1 MRPFRLAVALLLLG
15 ALARAESAAALD
27 DPALR
32 ARTTVLENGLTI
44 LTLEDRTTPV
54 VSFQIWVR
62 VGSGDES
69 RFTGLA
75 HLFEHMMFRGSR
87 NLPPEAHGRIIAER
101 GGRVNAYT
109 SSDVTVYFSDVTAE
123 HLPLVIELEA
133 ERLKNLD
140 ISEESLKSEREVVL
154 EERRLRTENS
164 PEGRAFEALLALT
177 FQAHPY
183 RVPVIGWR
191 SDVEKVGVEDCLDFF
206 RTYYAPDN
214 LVVAIAGDFEADL
227 AIARIER
234 HMGSLDPAGEIPR
247 NPTTEPEQEGER
259 RSTVRFDVRGPLL
272 AMAWHAPPTGHADGE
287 PLDVASEILSSGR
300 TGRLYRRLVYEEEKA
315 LFASGAYWE
324 LQRAGV
330 FYAMAGVRPGESV
343 DEVEKLF
350 LGEIARLREN
360 PVDPEELEKAKRGLE
375 VALIDGL
382 DTSHALAARIAQD
395 YTSLGRIRPLDE
407 RLGAIRAVSAEDVR
421 RVARTYLVPDK
432 RSVVQVVPR
441 PAAPEEG
448 AP

>member
-1 MRPFRLAVALLLLG
+1 VLG
-15 ALARAESAAALD
+15 
-27 DPALR
+27 
-32 ARTTVLENGLTI
+32 NGLTI

-75 HLFEHMMFRGSR
+75 HLFEHMMFRGSK

-109 SSDVTVYFSDVTAE
+109 SPDVTVYFSDVTAE

-164 PEGRAFEALLALT
+164 PDGRAFEALLALT

-214 LVVAIAGDFEADL
+214 LVVSIAGDFEADL

-234 HMGSLDPAGEIPR
+234 QMGSLDPAGEIPR
-247 NPTTEPEQEGER
+247 NPTIEPEQEGER
-259 RSTVRFDVRGPLL
+259 RSTVYFEVRGLLL
-272 AMAWHAPPTGHADGE
+272 AMAWHALHRTCGRRSPRRGERDPLQRPDQSALSPTRLPAGEALLPPAPTG
-287 PLDVASEILSSGR
+287 SCS
-300 TGRLYRRLVYEEEKA
+300 
-315 LFASGAYWE
+315 
-324 LQRAGV
+324 AGV
-330 FYAMAGVRPGESV
+330 FRDRGSPAGRERGRGGG
-343 DEVEKLF
+343 F
-350 LGEIARLREN
+350 RARSTGCGRIRSTRRSSRRRSGASRS
-360 PVDPEELEKAKRGLE
+360 PDRWPRYQPCAGCP
-375 VALIDGL
+375 
-382 DTSHALAARIAQD
+382 IAQI
-395 YTSLGRIRPLDE
+395 TPSLGRIRPLDE
-407 RLGAIRAVSAEDVR
+407 RLGAIRAVSAEDVQ
-421 RVARTYLVPDK
+421 RVARTYLVPEK
-432 RSVVQVVPR
+432 RSVVHVVPR
-441 PAAPEEG
+441 PAVSEEG
-448 AP
+448 SP